1 MALIQL
7 LATSLGIFFLINYV
21 AIKYNLLLDNK
32 KSSIHKI
39 FIDKKSNPPFI
50 GGIFVLLSLLFFL
63 PNIEI
68 NLKIFIFLIFMS
80 GFLSDI
86 QILKSANLRFIIQIV
101 LVLFAVT
108 ILNKYVESVRLSF
121 LDDLLKNNYF
131 KLLFTSFCILIVI
144 NGTNF
149 IDGLNT
155 LVIGYYLIIF
165 ICISSFYKNNDLFLV
180 SHQIVIFFSVI
191 LFSLL
196 ILNSLNLLY
205 LGDSGAYLLAFFVS
219 IILIDL
225 STNLRSSTPYY
236 IANLLWYPVYENLFS
251 IIRKIKN
258 KKSALKPDNLH
269 LHQLIYLKIKNKLN
283 HNAKIINTFSGIVIN
298 IFNLGVIIL
307 ATQNYTST
315 TYQIIL
321 LLFSVTVYNLIYIIL
336 QKTLQK

>member
-1 MALIQL
+1 MVLIQL
-7 LATSLGIFFLINYV
+7 LAASLGIFFLINYV

-39 FIDKKSNPPFI
+39 FIDKKSNPPFT

-63 PNIEI
+63 PNIEM
-68 NLKIFIFLIFMS
+68 NLKIFIFLIFMN

-86 QILKSANLRFIIQIV
+86 QILKSANLRFVIQTV

-131 KLLFTSFCILIVI
+131 RLFFTSFCILIVI

-165 ICISSFYKNNDLFLV
+165 ICISSFYKGNDSFLV
-180 SHQIVIFFSVI
+180 SHQMFIFFSVI

-196 ILNSLNLLY
+196 ILNSVNFLY
-205 LGDSGAYLLAFFVS
+205 LGDGGAYLLAFFVS
-219 IILIDL
+219 ILLIDL
-225 STNLRSSTPYY
+225 SKNLMSSTPYY
-236 IANLLWYPVYENLFS
+236 VANLLWYPAYENLFS
-251 IIRKIKN
+251 IVRKIKN
-258 KKSALKPDNLH
+258 KKSALEPDNHH

-307 ATQNYTST
+307 ATQYYTST
-315 TYQIIL
+315 TFQVIL
-321 LLFSVTVYNLIYIIL
+321 LLFSVTMYSLIYIIL
-336 QKTLQK
+336 QKSLQK